1 MHNTSPTGSQKLVA
15 DLRRIVGRNHLLTDP
30 QQTARYRTGFRSGQ
44 GDALAVIFPGS
55 LLEQWRIL
63 QACVAADVIVLMQAA
78 NTGLTEGST
87 PNGNDYDRDI
97 VIISTLRMDKIQLLD
112 QGKQVLAFP
121 GSTLYQLEKVLKPLG
136 REPHS
141 VIGSSCIGASV
152 LGGVCNNSGGS
163 LIKRGPAYSEM
174 ALYAQVDAQGKL
186 TLVNH
191 LGMDLGTTPEQI
203 LSRLDDETWQ
213 PDAVKYD
220 QRLASDNDYADR
232 VRDVEAD
239 TPSRFNA
246 DARRLFEASGC
257 AGKLAV
263 FAVRLDTFV
272 SEKQQQVFYLGT
284 NDPDVL
290 DELRRHM
297 LQTFSHLPVAAEY
310 MHRDIFDIAE
320 VYGKDTFVMID
331 KLGTDKMPL
340 FFTLKGRTDALLK
353 PVSFLKPNFSDR
365 LLQKIS
371 KALPSHLPKRMKAY
385 RDRFEHHLMI
395 KMSGDGI
402 AEARDY
408 LTAYFAQ
415 ADGEFFEC
423 TPEEG
428 SKAFLHRFAAAG
440 AAVRYHAVH
449 HDDVE
454 DILALDIALRR
465 NDRDWFERLPAEF
478 DDALVHRLYYG
489 HFFCHVFHQD
499 YIVKKGVD
507 VHALK
512 EKMLAMLADRG
523 AEYPA
528 EHNVGHLYAA
538 KPQLKAFYQQL
549 DPTNSFNPGI
559 GKTTKAKYWG
569 ECGCGAPSAVH
580 SGAPD
585 EVTPQDP

>member
-1 MHNTSPTGSQKLVA
+1 MQTPPPASKTLVN
-15 DLRRIVGRNHLLTDP
+15 DLARIVGRNHLLTDP
-30 QQTARYRTGFRSGQ
+30 SQTERYRKGFRSGS
-44 GDALAVIFPGS
+44 GDALAVVFPGT
-55 LLEQWRIL
+55 LLEQWRL
-63 QACVAADVIVLMQAA
+63 LNACVAADVIVLMQAA

-87 PNGNDYDRDI
+87 PDGNDYDRDI

-112 QGKQVLAFP
+112 EGKQVLAFP
-121 GSTLYQLEKVLKPLG
+121 GSTLYQLEKILKPLG

-152 LGGVCNNSGGS
+152 LGGICNNSGGS
-163 LIKRGPAYSEM
+163 LIKRGPAFSEM
-174 ALYAQVDAQGKL
+174 ALYAQLDASGKL

-191 LGMDLGTTPEQI
+191 LGIDLGITPEQI
-203 LSRLDDETWQ
+203 LGRLDDENWR
-213 PDAVKYD
+213 PADVKYD
-220 QRLASDNDYADR
+220 DRHASDHEYAQR
-232 VRDVEAD
+232 VRDVQAD

-263 FAVRLDTFV
+263 FAVRLDTFPV
-272 SEKQQQVFYLGT
+272 ERDQQVFYIGT
-284 NDPDVL
+284 NQTAVL
-290 DELRRHM
+290 DELRRHI
-297 LQTFSHLPVAAEY
+297 LSEFSELPVAGEY
-310 MHRDIFDIAE
+310 LHRDIFDIAE
-320 VYGKDTFVMID
+320 TYGKDTFVMID
-331 KLGTDKMPL
+331 KLGTNRMPL
-340 FFTLKGRTDALLK
+340 FFTLKGRADALLRR
-353 PVSFLKPNFSDR
+353 VSFIKPNLIDR
-365 LLQKIS
+365 LLQKVS
-371 KALPSHLPKRMKAY
+371 NLLPSHLPVRLKQY
-385 RDRFEHHLMI
+385 RNRFEHHLML
-395 KMSGDGI
+395 KMSGTGV

-408 LTAYFAQ
+408 LTRYFQQ

-449 HDDVE
+449 HQDVE

-465 NDRDWFERLPAEF
+465 NDRDWFEQLPAEF
-478 DDALVHRLYYG
+478 DDALVQRLYYG

-512 EKMLAMLADRG
+512 EKMLAILTERG

-528 EHNVGHLYAA
+528 EHNVGHLYVA
-538 KPQLKAFYQQL
+538 KPQLKNFYRQL

-559 GKTTKAKYWG
+559 GKTTRAKNWV
-569 ECGCGAPSAVH
+569 ECGCEKSA
-580 SGAPD
+580 
-585 EVTPQDP
+585 E